1 MVPLLLGISKAS
13 ILRLDYD
20 TKETIEAFPLTQIKR
35 WAASSKI
42 FSVDFGSHKE
52 KNFSVQTSEG
62 EKISELVDGYVK
74 IIMESMNIF
83 YYNKS
88 ANKIKSTHSRF

>member
-1 MVPLLLGISKAS
+1 MGQEPQKGRSRMIPLLLGITKDS

-20 TKETIEAFPLTQIKR
+20 TKETMETFPLTHVKR

-62 EKISELVDGYVK
+62 EKISDLVDGYVK
-74 IIMESMNIF
+74 IIMESMS
-83 YYNKS
+83 Y
-88 ANKIKSTHSRF
+88 

>member
-1 MVPLLLGISKAS
+1 MVPLLLGITKDS

-20 TKETIEAFPLTQIKR
+20 TKETKETFLLTQVKR

-42 FSVDFGSHKE
+42 FSVDFGSHKD

-74 IIMESMNIF
+74 IIMESMHKMYHKMSSIISHF
-83 YYNKS
+83 
-88 ANKIKSTHSRF
+88 